1 MSEQLRTVIKRFA
14 MKVKE
19 LLSIKGIE
27 CFSITGDQ
35 SLFDAAKQM
44 TECNIG
50 ALLVMDRGSLVG
62 IVTERDIVK
71 NVSAEKVLCKDAKIK
86 DVMSRNLL
94 VVKPG
99 DDLDYVMAIM
109 IQNNIRHT
117 PVIEESGLVGLLS
130 MRDVVRVLVKNLK
143 AENHYLKDMIGGKF
157 EV

>member
-1 MSEQLRTVIKRFA
+1 

-19 LLSIKGIE
+19 LLSIKGLE

-35 SLFDAAKQM
+35 TLFDAARQM
-44 TECNIG
+44 SECNIG
-50 ALLVMDRGSLVG
+50 ALLVMDRGSLAG

-71 NVSAEKVLCKDAKIK
+71 NSAGERECKDVNIK
-86 DVMSRNLL
+86 DVMSTNLL

-117 PVIEESGLVGLLS
+117 PVVEESGLVGLLS